1 MAERK
6 KTPTIE
12 ESFRMLDEM
21 VKELER
27 DDIAL
32 EESFRIYEEGM
43 KLLRNVNGR
52 IDQVE
57 KKMKQI
63 TGDGEEEVFE

>member
-63 TGDGEEEVFE
+63 TGDGGEEAFE

>member
-1 MAERK
+1 MADNE

-21 VKELER
+21 VKNLER
-27 DDIAL
+27 DDIEL

-43 KLLRNVNGR
+43 KLLKNVNSR

-63 TGDGEEEVFE
+63 TEGGGEEAFE